1 MYICKVKNYQ
11 ELSRRAANF
20 IAAQVILKPTS
31 VLGLATG
38 SSPIGTYEHLVK
50 MYENGDLDFS
60 QVTTVNLDEYKGL
73 SGSDMQSYRYFMNT
87 HLFHKININY
97 SRMQKKHA
105 PLTMSC
111 FTKSVLL
118 TFRFSVLATMV
129 ISVSMNHLITL
140 KTKRIV

>member
-50 MYENGDLDFS
+50 MYENGDL
-60 QVTTVNLDEYKGL
+60 V
-73 SGSDMQSYRYFMNT
+73 
-87 HLFHKININY
+87 FH
-97 SRMQKKHA
+97 RLQ
-105 PLTMSC
+105 L
-111 FTKSVLL
+111 
-118 TFRFSVLATMV
+118 
-129 ISVSMNHLITL
+129 
-140 KTKRIV
+140 